1 MVASRARPRHVTS
14 SLGRVRIGGA
24 QVFGECR
31 RTRVPTRRGRSC
43 DGRDARRVGC
53 VGVHD
58 RFLSA
63 AFPRLRSTSW
73 PVPAFRWD
81 RLIRVSSRKRHEV
94 GPIPAECAEVGCAV
108 GRRFALVGGRNGILC
123 NEITRLLC
131 NKLDS
136 KVMCTVCAEDS
147 TTKQTRDPTSAQARY
162 ALRDARGVRRDDQL
176 IQRTRRNHQRD
187 STRPSNA
194 VHTNRATAAGN
205 RRDQTPEKAHSIAVV
220 RPVVA
225 AFVSAAAA

>member
-1 MVASRARPRHVTS
+1 MHVVLVASAFTTDS
-14 SLGRVRIGGA
+14 
-24 QVFGECR
+24 CR
-31 RTRVPTRRGRSC
+31 QPF
-43 DGRDARRVGC
+43 
-53 VGVHD
+53 H
-58 RFLSA
+58 
-63 AFPRLRSTSW
+63 AFDPHHGPCQPS
-73 PVPAFRWD
+73 VWD

-94 GPIPAECAEVGCAV
+94 GSIPAECAEVGCAV